1 MKRPVIACAGLLA
14 GTVAFADNVAGVDRL
29 LCATVEIIV
38 CVEAADCYT
47 VLASEVG
54 VPDFVIV
61 DVEEKLLSTTA
72 ASLERRTTPVT
83 YVSRAD
89 GLIYLQGVDTGRAFS
104 FVIEELTGRATVA
117 VSRDGATVT
126 VFGACT
132 DAET

>member
-1 MKRPVIACAGLLA
+1 MKRPVIACAGLMA
-14 GTVAFADNVAGVDRL
+14 GTVALADNVAGVDRL
-29 LCATVEIIV
+29 LCATLEIVV

-54 VPDFVIV
+54 VPDFVVI
-61 DVEEKLLSTTA
+61 DLDEKLVSTTQ
-72 ASLERRTTPVT
+72 ASLEYRTTPVAN
-83 YVSRAD
+83 VNRAD
-89 GLIYLQGVDTGRAFS
+89 GLIYLQGIDLGRAFS
-104 FVIEELTGRATVA
+104 FVIDEATGRVTVA